1 VIWLAIEFVD
11 ELVFGVQ
18 DSALP
23 LIRGDLGLSYAAIG
37 LLLSAP
43 NLAANLIEIP
53 IGLLADSPRRRGFV
67 LAGGALFTAAL
78 VGVAVAPGFGV
89 LLAALAVLYPASGA
103 FVALSQADLMDADT
117 SRREQ
122 NMARWNLVG
131 SLGALAGP
139 ALLVA
144 AVFVGAGWRGAY
156 AAMAVVAAA
165 ALAGL
170 ALTGKRAQAHA
181 GEAGAGVV
189 RAALRALA
197 RRDVLRNL
205 LLLEVSDLM
214 LDVLTGYL
222 ALYFVDVLGEPAWVG
237 ALVVGVRIAA
247 GLAGDF
253 LTIQVLERVG
263 GLTLVRVTA
272 AAALVAYPLFLLVP
286 GVVAKL
292 IALALLS
299 LLTASWYPVLQ
310 ARLYESLPGQS
321 GAQLAIGNVFRIAA
335 TPIPLLIGL
344 AAARFGL
351 GSALWIFAVSPILLT
366 ALLARRRDQAKP

>member
-1 VIWLAIEFVD
+1 MD

-23 LIRGDLGLSYAAIG
+23 LIRGDLKLSYTAIG

-43 NLAANLIEIP
+43 ALAANLVEIP
-53 IGLLADSPRRRGFV
+53 IGLLADSPRRRRMV
-67 LAGGALFTAAL
+67 IAGGVLFTSAL
-78 VGVAVAPGFGV
+78 VAVALAPTFGV

-117 SRREQ
+117 TRREQ
-122 NMARWNLVG
+122 NMARWNLAG
-131 SLGALAGP
+131 SVGALAGP
-139 ALLVA
+139 GLLIA
-144 AVFVGAGWRGAY
+144 AILVGAGWRGAY
-156 AAMAVVAAA
+156 AAMALVAAV
-165 ALAGL
+165 ALVAL
-170 ALTGKRAQAHA
+170 ALTSTSRAVDSAPAAGIGQAL
-181 GEAGAGVV
+181 
-189 RAALRALA
+189 RAALRSLA
-197 RRDVLRNL
+197 RGEVVRNL

-237 ALVVGVRIAA
+237 AIVVAVRIAS
-247 GLAGDF
+247 GLAGDVA
-253 LTIQVLERVG
+253 TVHILERVA
-263 GLTLVRVTA
+263 GLAYVRATA
-272 AAALVAYPLFLLVP
+272 AAAVLAYPLFLVVP
-286 GVVAKL
+286 GVGPKL
-292 IALALLS
+292 VVLAVVS
-299 LLTASWYPVLQ
+299 LLTAGWYPVLQ

-351 GSALWIFAVSPILLT
+351 GWALWIFAVSPLLLT
-366 ALLARRRDQAKP
+366 ALLLRSGRQPTA